1 MNKIEIPLA
10 NGHKIVAE
18 FCEYGDG
25 FPPEI
30 AICFQDK
37 DGCVL
42 QDIVLVRA
50 QQVPNGVPIDINI
63 GAEVLVWADENDED
77 YTDKFQIDEYDFEE
91 VI

>member
-18 FCEYGDG
+18 FCEYGYEL
-25 FPPEI
+25 PPEI

-37 DGCVL
+37 DGCVF

-50 QQVPNGVPIDINI
+50 KQVPNGVPIDINI
-63 GAEVLVWADENDED
+63 GAEVLVWADENNED
-77 YTDKFQIDEYDFEE
+77 YTDRFQIDEYDFEE
-91 VI
+91 E